1 MNGETKIWL
10 RYSKENFESANVLL
24 KNSLF
29 NPCLQN
35 VQQSVEKALKSLLIE
50 KGERLKKTHDI
61 LELKKNLEI
70 LNIQVDTSDEH
81 CDFLNSIYLPSKY
94 PLGSVIPNFS
104 PDEGIGIEA
113 ITIAENVIKSVYSLL
128 GFKPEINPPSEFE

>member
-1 MNGETKIWL
+1 M
-10 RYSKENFESANVLL
+10 LL

-35 VQQSVEKALKSLLIE
+35 IQQSVEKALKSLLIE

-61 LELKKNLEI
+61 LELKKKLEI
-70 LNIQVDTSDEH
+70 LNIQVDISDEQ

-104 PDEGIGIEA
+104 PDEAICIEA

-128 GFKPEINPPSEFE
+128 GFKPEINTPSEFE